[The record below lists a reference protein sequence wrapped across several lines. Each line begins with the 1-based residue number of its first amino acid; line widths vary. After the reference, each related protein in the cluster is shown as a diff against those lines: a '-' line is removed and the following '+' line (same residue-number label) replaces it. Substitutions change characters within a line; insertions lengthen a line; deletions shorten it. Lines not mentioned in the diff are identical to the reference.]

1 MAEDIRVKERLVQH
15 DIHIQTVEEVQPIEV
30 QPARLLSHLY
40 AYLGY
45 NKKLELS
52 GRQSREV
59 GLLST
64 SKLYSLQDKV
74 LAFTPQ
80 VCCHSHLSRAIT

>member
-1 MAEDIRVKERLVQH
+1 MLAEDAKVQEKLMQH
-15 DIHIQTVEEVQPIEV
+15 DIHIQTIADVAPIEV

-45 NKKLELS
+45 NKKLSLS
-52 GRQSREV
+52 GRKSREV

-64 SKLYSLQDKV
+64 SKLYSLQDKIF
-74 LAFTPQ
+74 AFTPQ
-80 VCCHSHLSRAIT
+80 VCNCLQKLIA

>member
-1 MAEDIRVKERLVQH
+1 MVILAEDNKVKERLNQH
-15 DIHIQTVEEVQPIEV
+15 DIHIQTLDEVAPIEV

-45 NKKLELS
+45 NKKLNLS

-59 GLLST
+59 GLIST
-64 SKLYSLQDKV
+64 SKLYSLQDKI

-80 VCCHSHLSRAIT
+80 VCNGF

>member
-1 MAEDIRVKERLVQH
+1 MLAEDSKVQEKLLQH
-15 DIHIQTVEEVQPIEV
+15 DIHIQTVADVAPIEV

-45 NKKLELS
+45 NKKLSLS
-52 GRQSREV
+52 GRRSREV

-64 SKLYSLQDKV
+64 SKIYRLQDKIF
-74 LAFTPQ
+74 AFTPQ
-80 VCCHSHLSRAIT
+80 VCYSIKTNA